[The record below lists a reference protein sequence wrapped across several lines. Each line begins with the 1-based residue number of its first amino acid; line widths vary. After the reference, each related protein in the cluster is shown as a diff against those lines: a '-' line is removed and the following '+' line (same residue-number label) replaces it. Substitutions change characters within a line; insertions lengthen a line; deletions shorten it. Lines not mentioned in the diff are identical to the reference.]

1 MENMPVGG
9 KMKKD
14 ATDEL
19 CINSIRTLAIDMI
32 GKANSGHPGIPLG
45 AAPLAY
51 TVWARHLKFSPSNPE
66 WFDRDRFVLSA
77 GHGSSM
83 LYAILHLYGFGLT
96 IDDLKN
102 FRQLGSL
109 TPGHPEY
116 RHTKGVEMTT
126 GPLGQGF
133 ATAVGMALAEHLT
146 AQKINKEGAAPLVDH
161 FTYVLAGDGDLMEGI
176 SYEAASLA
184 GQMKLGRLICLYDSN
199 GITIEGS
206 TSIAFSENVRKRF
219 LAQNWQVIE
228 VEDGN
233 DIEEIDSAIRKA
245 KRETEQPSL
254 IIAKTHIGFGS
265 PKQDKSSVHGE
276 PLKPEEIIA
285 TKEKLGWPSD
295 EPFFVPEEAK
305 ARFRKQAEGGEKE
318 LKAWYKL
325 WKKYQEEYP
334 DNARAAKSLLGREIP
349 EDLFNPADTF
359 FDKPAATREASGKV
373 INLIAGGMKGLAGG
387 AADLGPSTKT
397 DFTGEPERTLHYGI
411 REHAMGAVINGMA
424 LHGGLIPFGATFL
437 VFSDY
442 LRPSIRLAAMMQIP
456 SIFLFTHDSIG
467 VGEDGPT
474 HQPIEHLM
482 SLRLIPGLTVLRP
495 ADAWETLYAWEIA
508 VRSGR
513 PVCMALSRQ
522 KLPLLTQYRDKVS
535 EGVKKGAYVL
545 YTSQM
550 PSQIELVGT
559 GSEVHILFD
568 AAKILE
574 KKGIGVRII
583 SAPSLELFNEQ
594 DAEYQNSVLMPNLPK
609 ISVEAGRTTG
619 WADFLGCDS
628 DSVGIDR
635 YGASGPAGKVY
646 AALGVTAEK
655 VAEKAELLLRAA

>member
-1 MENMPVGG
+1 
-9 KMKKD
+9 MKKD

-51 TVWARHLKFSPSNPE
+51 TVWSRHLKFSPSNPE

-96 IDDLKN
+96 MDDLKN

-133 ATAVGMALAEHLT
+133 ATAVGMALAESLT
-146 AQKINKEGAAPLVDH
+146 AKKINKKDAEPLVNH

-184 GQMKLGRLICLYDSN
+184 GQMKLGKLICLYDSN

-206 TSIAFSENVRKRF
+206 TDIAFSEDIKKRF
-219 LAQNWQVIE
+219 LAQNWQVLE

-245 KRETEQPSL
+245 KREEEKPSI

-265 PKQDKSSVHGE
+265 PKQDKASVHGE
-276 PLKPEEIIA
+276 PLKPEEILA
-285 TKEKLGWPSD
+285 TKEKLGWPSK
-295 EPFFVPEEAK
+295 ESFFVPDEARE
-305 ARFRKQAEGGEKE
+305 RFAKQAESGEKE
-318 LKAWYKL
+318 LKSWFKL
-325 WKKYQEEYP
+325 WKKYQEQYQE
-334 DNARAAKSLLGREIP
+334 NAAIAQSLLSKEIP
-349 EDLFNPADTF
+349 EKLFNPDNSF
-359 FDKPAATREASGKV
+359 FDKPLATREASGKV
-373 INLIAGGMKGLAGG
+373 INLIAKGIPGLAGG

-397 DFTGEPERTLHYGI
+397 NFTEEPERTLHYGI
-411 REHAMGAVINGMA
+411 REHAMGALINGMA
-424 LHGGLIPFGATFL
+424 IHGGIIPFGATFL

-442 LRPSIRLAAMMQIP
+442 MRPAIRLAAMMQIP
-456 SIFLFTHDSIG
+456 SIFIFTHDSIG

-495 ADAWETLYAWEIA
+495 ADAWETLYAWEAAI
-508 VRSGR
+508 RSGK

-522 KLPLLTQYRDKVS
+522 KLPLLTEYRAQIS

-545 YTSQM
+545 YTSKM
-550 PSQIELVGT
+550 PSQIELAGT
-559 GSEVHILFD
+559 GSEVHMLFD

-583 SAPSLELFNEQ
+583 SVPSFELFMKQ
-594 DAEYQNSVLMPNLPK
+594 DEEYRNSVFMPNLPK
-609 ISVEAGRTTG
+609 VSAEAGRTTG
-619 WADFLGCDS
+619 WTDFLGHS
-628 DSVGIDR
+628 SSAAGIDR
-635 YGASGPAGKVY
+635 YGISGPAGKVY
-646 AALGVTAEK
+646 EALGITAEAIAAK
-655 VAEKAELLLRAA
+655 AEKMLK